1 VGRRTGLK
9 AGPRRADGVGSGAP
23 GGVATPERELIM
35 GYAVHHVDGTGATQL
50 EDVPTLDDA
59 LARVETLRNDG
70 QASQVR
76 VLREVPIEVRT
87 YYRVVAV
94 DEAADAAAE
103 PAVELPSPEPVADE
117 TVAPLPDPA
126 PQPARPVRLEPP
138 PGAMLIGPAPAMA
151 EPVEGREQ
159 PAHRSLFSRG

>member
-1 VGRRTGLK
+1 
-9 AGPRRADGVGSGAP
+9 
-23 GGVATPERELIM
+23 M

-50 EDVPTLDDA
+50 EDVATLDDA

-70 QASQVR
+70 QASGVR

-94 DEAADAAAE
+94 DEAAEPAAE
-103 PAVELPSPEPVADE
+103 PGADAPAPAPEPVADE
-117 TVAPLPDPA
+117 VVAEGTEPA
-126 PQPARPVRLEPP
+126 PRTSTPVRLEPP
-138 PGAMLIGPAPAMA
+138 SGAMLIGPAPAMA
-151 EPVEGREQ
+151 EPAEARDQ

>member
-1 VGRRTGLK
+1 
-9 AGPRRADGVGSGAP
+9 
-23 GGVATPERELIM
+23 M

-70 QASQVR
+70 QASGVR

-94 DEAADAAAE
+94 DETVDPAATAADGE
-103 PAVELPSPEPVADE
+103 PPQPVADE
-117 TVAPLPDPA
+117 TVAELPEPA
-126 PQPARPVRLEPP
+126 PRTTPPVRLEPP
-138 PGAMLIGPAPAMA
+138 SGAMLIGPAPAMA
-151 EPVEGREQ
+151 EPLEARDQ